1 MLSTQHLKADN
12 NDDLQRAIALL
23 QSGKLVAIPTET
35 VYGLAANASDPEAVK
50 GIYAA
55 KNRPGTHP
63 LIVHIGNIDQL
74 QQWTV
79 NIPEVAMKLAQRCW
93 PGPLTLTL
101 AKHPG
106 VNSVVTGGLE
116 TIAIRIPN
124 QPILLELLNQT
135 GLGLA
140 APSANP
146 YGKLSPTSAE
156 QVQSSMDGKIDAVLD
171 GGDCEYGMESTIVD
185 ILSEPIRIL
194 RNGPIT
200 AKQIEQITGFNT
212 VTPETHQEAV
222 PGNVQA
228 HYQPGTTLKLMDQ
241 QTLLQHIPSIRT
253 DIGCIVY
260 SNVFT
265 EQTGKTI
272 RHLSPNKQQ
281 YARML
286 YKTLFE
292 LDQLSLEAIWLETP
306 PNNEEWQ
313 DVNDRLQR
321 ATNAKQL

>member
-1 MLSTQHLKADN
+1 MLSTQHLKADD
-12 NDDLQRAIALL
+12 NDDLQRALALL

-74 QQWTV
+74 RQWATD
-79 NIPEVAMKLAQRCW
+79 IPATAMKLAQECW

-101 AKHPG
+101 AKHPA

-116 TIAIRIPN
+116 TIAIRIPG
-124 QPILLELLNQT
+124 QPVLLQLLNQT

-146 YGKLSPTSAE
+146 HGKLSPTSAE
-156 QVQSSMDGKIDAVLD
+156 QVHSGMDGKIDAVLD

-185 ILSEPIRIL
+185 TLNEPIRIL
-194 RNGPIT
+194 RSGPIS
-200 AKQIEQITGFNT
+200 AKQVEQITGADT
-212 VTPETHQEAV
+212 ITPASHQEAV
-222 PGNVQA
+222 PGNMRA
-228 HYQPGTTLKLMDQ
+228 HYQPGTALKLMDQ
-241 QTLLQHIPSIRT
+241 QTLLQHIPSAGT
-253 DIGCIVY
+253 GIGCIVY

-265 EQTGKTI
+265 GQTGKTI
-272 RHLSPNKQQ
+272 RHLSPGKQQ

-306 PNNEEWQ
+306 PDSEEWQ
-313 DVNDRLQR
+313 DVNDRLRR
-321 ATNAKQL
+321 AATAR